1 MGYKTASLAAIIIG
15 GAVAGVAADELL
27 DDEPVLRLRFTD
39 AAVVTTIPEE
49 PLRPRFDARVT
60 QPVADVPIPKVNF
73 TEAGR
78 VGRFAQISTPHPNLV
93 LTVGTTDDASE
104 IGRQIDRAISEMTR
118 GDLLFNRQSDS
129 APFIGL
135 GVRSGSQQ
143 TGWSADAAIGVGV
156 FNPPDNSRLYGT
168 SAGTLADQYQAEASA
183 HFKLRY
189 TF

>member
-1 MGYKTASLAAIIIG
+1 MGYKSACLAAIVIG
-15 GAVAGVAADELL
+15 GAVTGVAADEALEE
-27 DDEPVLRLRFTD
+27 EPVLRLRLTD
-39 AAVVTTIPEE
+39 SVVSTLPSEQ
-49 PLRPRFDARVT
+49 LRPRFEARLADAAGELAAPHVS
-60 QPVADVPIPKVNF
+60 VS
-73 TEAGR
+73 EAGR
-78 VGRFAQISTPHPNLV
+78 VGKFAQISTPHPNLV
-93 LTVGTTDDASE
+93 LTVGATDDASE

-143 TGWSADAAIGVGV
+143 SGWSANAAIGVGV

-168 SAGTLADQYQAEASA
+168 TSNLLADQYQAEAAA